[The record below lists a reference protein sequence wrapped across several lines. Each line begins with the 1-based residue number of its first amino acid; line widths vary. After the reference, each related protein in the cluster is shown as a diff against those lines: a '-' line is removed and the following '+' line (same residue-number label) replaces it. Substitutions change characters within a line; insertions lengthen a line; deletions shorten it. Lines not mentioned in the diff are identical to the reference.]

1 MEVAKLILEYVK
13 ALIWP
18 TAALSLAWIFKPEI
32 RAVLARI
39 RKAALPGGVSVD
51 FENQILETKELAARV
66 ETAPAPPNRPQSA
79 ALPLTEANSRM
90 IALGLTPTPS
100 GLDMNYYKAIAAGD
114 PTLALAGLRI
124 EFEILIRNLA
134 KGFKI
139 NFSGYQSPSQ
149 LLRRLRDAAAIT
161 PDQFALGRKILSLA
175 NQAVHGGT
183 VSQRESE
190 EIIDAAKALV
200 DDYLAWLSWG
210 FGGDWK
216 PPHKGQ

>member
-18 TAALSLAWIFKPEI
+18 TAALLLAWIFKLEI
-32 RAVLARI
+32 RAALARI
-39 RKAALPGGVSVD
+39 RKAELPGGVSVD

-66 ETAPAPPNRPQSA
+66 ETAQPPPNRPQSA
-79 ALPLTEANSRM
+79 VLPLTEANSRM

-100 GLDMNYYKAIAAGD
+100 GLDMNYYKDIALRD

-124 EFEILIRNLA
+124 ELEILTRNLA

-139 NFSGYQSPSQ
+139 NLSGYESPSQ
-149 LLRRLRDAAAIT
+149 ILRRLRDAGAIT
-161 PDQFALGRKILSLA
+161 PDQFALGRKILTLA
-175 NQAVHGGT
+175 NQAVHGRT

-190 EIIDAAKALV
+190 EIIEAAKALV

-216 PPHKGQ
+216 PPAK